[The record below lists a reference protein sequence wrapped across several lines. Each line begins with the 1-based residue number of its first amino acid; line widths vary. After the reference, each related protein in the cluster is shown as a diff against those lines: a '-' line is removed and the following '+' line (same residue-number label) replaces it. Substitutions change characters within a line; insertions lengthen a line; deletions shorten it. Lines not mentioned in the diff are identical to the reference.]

1 MSVSQDQVHHTLDFD
16 TFQQYDIFS
25 DIVASGGQDG
35 VVCLHGAV
43 IRKTVDGLP
52 FCIDITDRGNR
63 RPLRVKGHVPG
74 DDQCKIICITTET
87 TVFIPATK
95 LISLLYGRDRLYS
108 LFIRENQLCFNRR
121 ASVAVKGNRMSF
133 RGFNRQNLFPCGF
146 VDIVRINKH
155 CRSTFDHIRLIKG
168 DTSLIT
174 IGQDE
179 VIIYAAMGDVYVCA
193 SPSDAGVGLAAPNSA
208 IFFGRDLS
216 AVNSDPSAF
225 SVGAALPRL
234 ADGGTVHRASG
245 DDLTAMDRD
254 VAGVSVFRTGEVG
267 ELVVI
272 LFVFFIKFF
281 FRAVATDA
289 GIIIII
295 IRFRDQLSGIS
306 RLRVD
311 G

>member
-1 MSVSQDQVHHTLDFD
+1 MKSQVP
-16 TFQQYDIFS
+16 
-25 DIVASGGQDG
+25 
-35 VVCLHGAV
+35 
-43 IRKTVDGLP
+43 RN
-52 FCIDITDRGNR
+52 DR
-63 RPLRVKGHVPG
+63 
-74 DDQCKIICITTET
+74 CKIICIITEI

-95 LISLLYGRDRLYS
+95 LIPLPYGRYRLYS
-108 LFIRENQLCFNRR
+108 LFIRENRLCFNRR
-121 ASVAVKGNRMSF
+121 ASVAVKGNRMAF

-193 SPSDAGVGLAAPNSA
+193 SPSDAGTV
-208 IFFGRDLS
+208 IFTNFLSRDLS
-216 AVNSDPSAF
+216 TVNSDPSAF
-225 SVGAALPRL
+225 SVDAVLPRL
-234 ADGGTVHRASG
+234 ADGGTVHRAPG
-245 DDLTAMDRD
+245 DDLTSVDRD
-254 VAGVSVFRTGEVG
+254 VSGVSVFRTGEVG
-267 ELVVI
+267 ESVGITLGCRI
-272 LFVFFIKFF
+272 IYPFI
-281 FRAVATDA
+281 RAVAADA
-289 GIIIII
+289 GIIIHL